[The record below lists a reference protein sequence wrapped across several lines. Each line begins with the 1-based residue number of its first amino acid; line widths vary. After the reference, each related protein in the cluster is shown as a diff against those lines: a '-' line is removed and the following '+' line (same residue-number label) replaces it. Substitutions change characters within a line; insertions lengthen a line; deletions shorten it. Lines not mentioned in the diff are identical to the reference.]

1 MSNGIFHKKKTNYV
15 SRCSL
20 IGSGLLI
27 LLTGIYVIHRVKS
40 YNMADNISV
49 LTVSD
54 EELKDYMN
62 HALPPQEY
70 DTSEL

>member
-27 LLTGIYVIHRVKS
+27 VLTGIYVIHRVKS

-62 HALPPQEY
+62 HALPP
-70 DTSEL
+70 